1 MTANAS
7 GTMEHEMQSGDADTP
22 LPALI
27 RQSPMAMCLTN
38 PRLPDNPV
46 IACNQAF
53 TDLTGYREEDIIGLN
68 CRFLSREPTR
78 PEVREQ
84 IEICRREKRGV
95 LFETVNYRKDGVPF
109 RNVVM
114 VAPMFDDA
122 GELAFY
128 LGSQVEV
135 PLDRDDG
142 GFSSERRTAA
152 LAKVDSLTPRQR
164 EILVLMA
171 QGRLNKQIAHELS
184 LSEKT
189 VKMHR
194 ALLLQRLEVA
204 TSADAV
210 RLAVEAGL

>member
-7 GTMEHEMQSGDADTP
+7 GTMEQEMQSGDADAP

-78 PEVREQ
+78 PEVRAQ
-84 IEICRREKRGV
+84 IEIAKREKRGV
-95 LFETVNYRKDGVPF
+95 LFETVNYRKDGVLF

-114 VAPMFDDA
+114 VAPMFDDD

-135 PLDRDDG
+135 PLDRDNG
-142 GFSSERRTAA
+142 GFSSDRRAAA

>member
-1 MTANAS
+1 MAADTS
-7 GTMEHEMQSGDADTP
+7 GAVDDEMQFGDADAP
-22 LPALI
+22 LETLI
-27 RQSPMAMCLTN
+27 RQSPMAMCVTN

-53 TDLTGYREEDIIGLN
+53 TDLTGYHEDDIVGLN

-78 PEVREQ
+78 PDVRAQ
-84 IEICRREKRGV
+84 IEISRREKRGV
-95 LFETVNYRKDGVPF
+95 LFEAVNYRKDGVPF

-114 VAPMFDDA
+114 VAPMFDEA
-122 GELAFY
+122 GEVAYY

-152 LAKVDSLTPRQR
+152 LAKVDGLTPRQR

-194 ALLLQRLEVA
+194 ALLLQRLDVA

-210 RLAVEAGL
+210 RVAVEAGL

>member
-1 MTANAS
+1 MKF
-7 GTMEHEMQSGDADTP
+7 GDSSAP
-22 LPALI
+22 LPELI
-27 RQSPMAMCLTN
+27 RLSPMAMCLTN

-53 TDLTGYREEDIIGLN
+53 TDLTGYLEADIIGMN
-68 CRFLSREPTR
+68 CRFLSRQPAR
-78 PEVREQ
+78 PDVRAQ
-84 IEICRREKRGV
+84 IELARRERRSI
-95 LFETVNYRKDGVPF
+95 LFETVNYRKDGTPF

-122 GELAFY
+122 GEVAYY

-152 LAKVDSLTPRQR
+152 LAKVDGLTPRQR

-194 ALLLQRLEVA
+194 ALLLQRLDVA